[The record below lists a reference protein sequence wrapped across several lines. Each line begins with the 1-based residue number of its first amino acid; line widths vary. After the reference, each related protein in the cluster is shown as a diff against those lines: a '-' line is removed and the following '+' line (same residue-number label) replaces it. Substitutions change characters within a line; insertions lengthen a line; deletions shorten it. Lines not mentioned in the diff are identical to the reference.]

1 MDEPDSMKV
10 PPASWQLLQNA
21 WRPAAPRAE
30 RRDVR
35 ARREQAREQALE
47 QALEQAREAPPPTP
61 LATLA
66 FGIAGQSPRPH

>member
-1 MDEPDSMKV
+1 MFPILMDEPDSMKV

-35 ARREQAREQALE
+35 ARREQG
-47 QALEQAREAPPPTP
+47 REAPAPTP

-66 FGIAGQSPRPH
+66 FGLTGQPPRPH